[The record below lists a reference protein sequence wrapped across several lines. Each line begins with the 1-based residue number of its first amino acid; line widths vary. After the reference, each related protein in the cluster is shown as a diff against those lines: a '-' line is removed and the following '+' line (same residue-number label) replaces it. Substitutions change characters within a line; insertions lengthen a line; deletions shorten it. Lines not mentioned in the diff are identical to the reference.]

1 MKIKELAS
9 LVGGAVEGDDDS
21 GIDGASGID
30 TAKTGDIVF
39 AIDERRLSQAENS
52 QASCV
57 LTIQSIRKSRK
68 PLIRVEDP
76 KLSFL
81 LIYNVLLKK
90 ILTGTF
96 IDPSASISSSALIQ
110 R

>member
-1 MKIKELAS
+1 MKIKELAL
-9 LVGGAVEGDDDS
+9 LVGGVVEGDDGSD
-21 GIDGASGID
+21 IEGASGID
-30 TAKTGDIVF
+30 TVKKGDIVF

-76 KLSFL
+76 KL
-81 LIYNVLLKK
+81 
-90 ILTGTF
+90 
-96 IDPSASISSSALIQ
+96 
-110 R
+110 